1 MPNSCNSITK
11 IIFVCFVVFLT
22 ACSSLSQSNIPEK
35 RYIGKFIFK
44 ENNKAS
50 RFIVRVDVFP
60 KETIIQ
66 VSRPILGNLIK
77 IKFNQ
82 KDGMLIDK
90 KIDEMYLSLFNS
102 FNTKEYFYFFN
113 SCFHYLNADK
123 NVYKISRNNFEL
135 KCNYQGLNTFSLDF
149 ITEEGLLLNG
159 ALERE

>member
-1 MPNSCNSITK
+1 MC
-11 IIFVCFVVFLT
+11 CVVFLT
-22 ACSSLSQSNIPEK
+22 ACSSLSQSNISEK
-35 RYIGKFIFK
+35 RYIGKFIYT
-44 ENNKAS
+44 ENNQVS

-82 KDGMLIDK
+82 RDGMVIDK
-90 KIDEMYLSLFNS
+90 EIDGIYLSLFNS
-102 FNTKEYFYFFN
+102 FNKKEYYYFFN
-113 SCFHYLNADK
+113 SCFHYLNANK
-123 NVYKISRNNFEL
+123 NVYKISKNNFEL
-135 KCNYQGLNTFSLDF
+135 KWHYQGLNTLSLDF

>member
-1 MPNSCNSITK
+1 M
-11 IIFVCFVVFLT
+11 VFLT
-22 ACSSLSQSNIPEK
+22 ACSSLSQSNISEK
-35 RYIGKFIFK
+35 RYIGKFIFT

-50 RFIVRVDVFP
+50 RFIVRVDVFS
-60 KETIIQ
+60 KEIIIQ

-135 KCNYQGLNTFSLDF
+135 KCNYQGLNTFSLHF

>member
-1 MPNSCNSITK
+1 MC
-11 IIFVCFVVFLT
+11 CLVFLT
-22 ACSSLSQSNIPEK
+22 ACSSLSQSNISEK
-35 RYIGKFIFK
+35 RYIGKFIFT
-44 ENNKAS
+44 ENNQVS

-60 KETIIQ
+60 KEIIIQ
-66 VSRPILGNLIK
+66 VSRPIFGNLMK
-77 IKFNQ
+77 IKFNL
-82 KDGMLIDK
+82 KNGMVIDK
-90 KIDEMYLSLFNS
+90 EVDGMYLSIFNS

-135 KCNYQGLNTFSLDF
+135 KCHYQGLNIFSLDL

>member
-1 MPNSCNSITK
+1 M
-11 IIFVCFVVFLT
+11 VFLT
-22 ACSSLSQSNIPEK
+22 ACSSLSQSNISEK
-35 RYIGKFIFK
+35 RYIGKFIFT

-60 KETIIQ
+60 KDIIIQ

-135 KCNYQGLNTFSLDF
+135 KCNYQGLNTFSLHF